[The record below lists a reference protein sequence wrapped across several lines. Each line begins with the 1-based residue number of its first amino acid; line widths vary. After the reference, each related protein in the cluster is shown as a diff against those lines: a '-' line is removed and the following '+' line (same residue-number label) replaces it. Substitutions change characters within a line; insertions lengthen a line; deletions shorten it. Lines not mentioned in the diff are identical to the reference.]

1 MISIVIPSYNN
12 SCLELVT
19 KLSEQAA
26 SIEGLQWE
34 IVVADDAS
42 TNGNIVKEN
51 DGINKIPNCRYIRR
65 NKNVGRARIRN
76 FLAREAQRDW
86 LLFIDGDGKII
97 TDNYLSQFV
106 EASKRTKVCY
116 GGYRMMPGPDSNL
129 RWLYEKA
136 AAPNHQVEVRK
147 KYPFKSFNI
156 SNLLIKRELMLA
168 HPLDER
174 FVKYGYEDVMLGKE
188 LQKNNINVLHIN
200 APIGFFDYEC
210 NAHFVAKTEEGLQ
223 TLDQFQDEL
232 KEFST
237 LLRVAAN
244 LNGTLKYLFLWLYR
258 IMKTTWRNNLT
269 GTSPSLLVFKLY
281 KLGYFLNLSQHA
293 KEQ

>member
-12 SCLELVT
+12 SCIELVT
-19 KLSEQAA
+19 RVSEQAA

-34 IVVADDAS
+34 VVVADDAS
-42 TNGNIVKEN
+42 TDTGIVKEN
-51 DGINKIPNCRYIRR
+51 DGINKIQNCRYIRKD
-65 NKNVGRARIRN
+65 KNMGRARIRN
-76 FLAREAQRDW
+76 FLAREAQGDW

-97 TDNYLSQFV
+97 NNNYLSQFM
-106 EASKRTKVCY
+106 EAGSRAKVCY

-136 AAPNHQVEVRK
+136 LASKHQVERRQK
-147 KYPFKSFNI
+147 CPFKSFNI
-156 SNLLIKRELMLA
+156 SNLLVERKLMLA

-188 LQKNNINVLHIN
+188 LQKNKINVLHIDN
-200 APIGFFDYEC
+200 PIGFFDYES
-210 NAHFVAKTEEGLQ
+210 NARFVAKTEESLQ
-223 TLDQFQDEL
+223 TLCRFQDEL
-232 KEFST
+232 KGAST
-237 LLRVAAN
+237 LLRVATN
-244 LNGTLKYLFLWLYR
+244 LNGILKHLFLWLYR

-269 GTSPSLLVFKLY
+269 GTSPSLFVFKLY

>member
-34 IVVADDAS
+34 ILVADDAS
-42 TNGNIVKEN
+42 TNGDIVKEN
-51 DGINKIPNCRYIRR
+51 DGINKIPHCRYIRR
-65 NKNVGRARIRN
+65 DKNVGRARIRN
-76 FLAREAQRDW
+76 FLAREAQGDW

-97 TDNYLSQFV
+97 NNNYLSQFI
-106 EASKRTKVCY
+106 EASSRTKVCY

-129 RWLYEKA
+129 RWRYEKA
-136 AAPNHQVEVRK
+136 AAPKHQVEIRK

-156 SNLLIKRELMLA
+156 SNMLIERELMLA

-188 LQKNNINVLHIN
+188 LQKNNINVLHIDS
-200 APIGFFDYEC
+200 PIVFFDYES
-210 NAHFVAKTEEGLQ
+210 NDRFVAKTEESLQ
-223 TLDQFQDEL
+223 TLYQFRDEL
-232 KEFST
+232 KGFST
-237 LLRVAAN
+237 LLSVATN
-244 LNGTLKYLFLWLYR
+244 LNGIFRHFLLWLFR

-269 GTSPSLLVFKLY
+269 GTSPSLFVFKLY

-293 KEQ
+293 KGQ